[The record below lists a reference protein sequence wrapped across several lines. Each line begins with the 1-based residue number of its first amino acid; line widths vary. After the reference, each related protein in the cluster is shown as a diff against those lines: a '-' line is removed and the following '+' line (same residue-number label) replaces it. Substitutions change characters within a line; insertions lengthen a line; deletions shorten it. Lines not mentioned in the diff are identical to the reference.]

1 MIILFPIGALLLICC
16 IWVFFK
22 KVPRSAKKLY
32 ILVYNF
38 IAFFAVLILSSY
50 FAYNSYNNIMDTVD
64 RGWAPVTTSISF
76 GFIFLVGIILA
87 FIIRNFLLFRNRK

>member
-1 MIILFPIGALLLICC
+1 MTIIFPIGALLLISC
-16 IWVFFK
+16 IWVFFR
-22 KVPRSAKKLY
+22 KVPQNAKKSH

-38 IAFFAVLILSSY
+38 IAFFTVLLLSSY
-50 FAYNSYNNIMDTVD
+50 SAYNSYNNIMNTVD